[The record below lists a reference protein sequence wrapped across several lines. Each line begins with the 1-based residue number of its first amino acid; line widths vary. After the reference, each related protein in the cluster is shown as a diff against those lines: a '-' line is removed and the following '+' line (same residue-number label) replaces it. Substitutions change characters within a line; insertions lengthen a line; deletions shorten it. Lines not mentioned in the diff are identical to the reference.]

1 MSHWI
6 DNIKLWVRRYVSLS
20 LTSSNIDMVREL
32 RKTRDKYLRK
42 LGSLRRVGIRFW
54 IWMRG
59 VARKIDETPIIVK
72 LQIALLTIILLFI
85 FWQFMAYEMSQTT
98 FICVNIIM
106 AVGLTTATAV
116 ISVRSQ
122 RGVDDAQRTIDEL
135 KLDLQQRDT
144 ELDRLKTS
152 LFELRNKNRRQN
164 AIEKGS
170 VRFVE
175 TVRKMKANS
184 EPNIDES
191 LQYLID
197 AIGVCFDITGAVA
210 YERWDDIAPLPAEPK
225 ADADAPAEDGEAAEA
240 PAEPAKFVIAGRF
253 GLSDEPPTMVFLEE
267 DGILGQAAV
276 SDKPLTLEKVPA
288 EYLTALSGLG
298 RSRNINVYVLP
309 LSSADGKVRA
319 VVEVASFEKL
329 KIVDAWES
337 IEAQLRDVIQS

>member
-6 DNIKLWVRRYVSLS
+6 DNIKIWVRRYVSLS
-20 LTSSNIDMVREL
+20 LTSSNIDMAREF

-42 LGSLRRVGIRFW
+42 FGNLRKLLIRFW
-54 IWMRG
+54 IWMRN
-59 VARKIDETPIIVK
+59 VARRIDETPVLVK
-72 LQIALLTIILLFI
+72 VQIALLTIILLFI

-98 FICVNIIM
+98 FICVNIVM
-106 AVGLTTATAV
+106 AVGLTTATAI

-122 RGVDDAQRTIDEL
+122 RGVDDAQHTINGL
-135 KLDLQQRDT
+135 KDDLAQRDA

-175 TVRKMKANS
+175 TVRKMKANT
-184 EPNIDES
+184 EPNTDES

-210 YERWDDIAPLPAEPK
+210 YERWDDIPPLSAKPS
-225 ADADAPAEDGEAAEA
+225 ADAPAADGDEAEE
-240 PAEPAKFVIAGRF
+240 PAEPVKFVIAGRF
-253 GLSDEPPTMVFLEE
+253 GLSDEPPTMVFMAEE
-267 DGILGQAAV
+267 GILGQAAA
-276 SDKPLTLEKVPA
+276 SDKPLTLDQVPA

-309 LSSADGKVRA
+309 LSDADGNVRA